1 VVRDE
6 EVLIRVI
13 ALIIQSEA
21 HHLRK
26 AYSNVCG
33 GKTFLKYTD
42 HSQLTESGNIKHID
56 LTGADNG
63 NMPVLQGGQD
73 DQTVVC
79 LALPLMQH
87 KDVSL
92 GLLRCHYP
100 FLGSFAGGSLN
111 R

>member
-1 VVRDE
+1 MSFNQ
-6 EVLIRVI
+6 
-13 ALIIQSEA
+13 ACST
-21 HHLRK
+21 
-26 AYSNVCG
+26 VCED
-33 GKTFLKYTD
+33 KTSLKYTD
-42 HSQLTESGNIKHID
+42 HNQIPESDNIKHID

-73 DQTVVC
+73 DQTVVN
-79 LALPLMQH
+79 LVRPVMQH

-100 FLGSFAGGSLN
+100 FSWGD